1 MYVCIQ
7 AGSSSIAASSPSLP
21 FHPNHSCNAPHC
33 TLLMLQAGSV
43 ALVLAHQ
50 QKQNQPP
57 RSQSSSSVEY
67 VNQFITYTS
76 SLFCSSQPAPAE
88 RTNER
93 QTSSFFNPLPTF
105 PSPPSSAYTAYYLP
119 LPPCAR
125 LLLAHHPSTL
135 GHIELTATLY
145 SQVKL
150 SSAYVYLFGSF
161 CTTHHRLTVTA
172 NYIIMIHY
180 TTTISAKPASQPA

>member
-1 MYVCIQ
+1 MEYFLPRPSMYAYRQ

-76 SLFCSSQPAPAE
+76 SLFCSSQPASQPQQNG
-88 RTNER
+88 RTNDKRRHSLIRSPLSPAR
-93 QTSSFFNPLPTF
+93 QPLPTAYSTST
-105 PSPPSSAYTAYYLP
+105 PVRSTPTCPPS
-119 LPPCAR
+119 
-125 LLLAHHPSTL
+125 
-135 GHIELTATLY
+135 
-145 SQVKL
+145 
-150 SSAYVYLFGSF
+150 
-161 CTTHHRLTVTA
+161 
-172 NYIIMIHY
+172 IH
-180 TTTISAKPASQPA
+180 SWPH

>member
-1 MYVCIQ
+1 
-7 AGSSSIAASSPSLP
+7 
-21 FHPNHSCNAPHC
+21 
-33 TLLMLQAGSV
+33 MLQAGSV

-76 SLFCSSQPAPAE
+76 SLFCSSQPQQNE
-88 RTNER
+88 RTNDKR
-93 QTSSFFNPLPTF
+93 RHSLIRSPL
-105 PSPPSSAYTAYYLP
+105 SPARLSLPTAYYLP

-180 TTTISAKPASQPA
+180 TTTISAKPASQPDPKVARRGALLAHTPLPISVCTYTPMLM